1 MWAVPRG
8 FSSKKERR
16 KSNPTVEKL
25 DKDHLDQVTTHLV
38 VRKKIKQPQIKR
50 HLTICLSRLLKTPA
64 TEDRKG

>member
-38 VRKKIKQPQIKR
+38 VRKKKKGWEEKR
-50 HLTICLSRLLKTPA
+50 EKTNGVQ
-64 TEDRKG
+64 K